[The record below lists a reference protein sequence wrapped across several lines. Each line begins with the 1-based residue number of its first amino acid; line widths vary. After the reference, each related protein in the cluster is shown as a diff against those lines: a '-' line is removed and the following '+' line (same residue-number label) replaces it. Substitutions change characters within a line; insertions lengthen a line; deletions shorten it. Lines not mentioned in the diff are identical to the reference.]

1 MNTTNWVLLTGLVV
15 VAGHWA
21 NGKPLDIRLAV
32 GTAGIALFLAV
43 INASSPELAS
53 RFAALVLIG
62 AVFIYGPG
70 IAKKTGLTK

>member
-21 NGKPLDIRLAV
+21 NDKPLDIRLAV

-53 RFAALVLIG
+53 RFAALVLLA
-62 AVFIYGPG
+62 AVFLYGPG